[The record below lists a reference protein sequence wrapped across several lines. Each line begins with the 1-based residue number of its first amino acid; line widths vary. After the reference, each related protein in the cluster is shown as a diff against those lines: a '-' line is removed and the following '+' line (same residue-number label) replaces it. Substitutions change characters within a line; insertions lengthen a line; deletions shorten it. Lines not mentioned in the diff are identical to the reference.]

1 MVGGCGQE
9 KERRR
14 GGGLPGSCAAPVF
27 VEEGTVGGKRRSSGE
42 KQKGRLF
49 REHLKPHSKLIC
61 QCIKVHAST
70 VQDKSGKNPKGNN
83 NHAFSAF

>member
-9 KERRR
+9 KERRC

-42 KQKGRLF
+42 KQKGRLAF
-49 REHLKPHSKLIC
+49 KTSFKVIC

-70 VQDKSGKNPKGNN
+70 VQDK
-83 NHAFSAF
+83 